1 MKTLCTICARKGS
14 KGLKNKNIL
23 KIKDK
28 ELIYYPIAAAKNSKY
43 VDYVLFS
50 SDSKKF
56 IKIAKRY
63 KAHCPFIRPKKFSS
77 DNKSII
83 RKLTSG
89 LAVIKK
95 TEEGFI
101 GAADSRRD
109 GSVRGE

>member
-1 MKTLCTICARKGS
+1 MKKHTLKM
-14 KGLKNKNIL
+14 K
-23 KIKDK
+23 
-28 ELIYYPIAAAKNSKY
+28 
-43 VDYVLFS
+43 VL
-50 SDSKKF
+50 
-56 IKIAKRY
+56 
-63 KAHCPFIRPKKFSS
+63 KKFSS

-101 GAADSRRD
+101 GVADSRRD